1 MPRVCTVCTHADRN
15 RIDAALAESAPKR
28 RVATQYHLSE
38 ASVRRHAEAHLP
50 ALLARA
56 ASAAEVIRADDL
68 FGTARRIQA
77 ETLAV
82 LEAAKAEGNLGGV
95 LAAVDRAQRGI
106 ALLGG
111 LLERVGGVNQEPQ
124 TLVISW
130 KGEE

>member
-1 MPRVCTVCTHADRN
+1 MPRVCTVCSHGARAE
-15 RIDAALAESAPKR
+15 IEAALVEATPKR
-28 RVATQYHLSE
+28 RIAADFGVAESSL
-38 ASVRRHAEAHLP
+38 RRHAEAHLP

-56 ASAAEVIRADDL
+56 ADAAEVVRADDL
-68 FGTARRIQA
+68 LGTARRIQA

-82 LEAAKAEGNLGGV
+82 LDAAKAEGNLGGV

-111 LLERVGGVNQEPQ
+111 LLERVGGGNQEPQ
-124 TLVISW
+124 RLVISW